1 MKIQGFENNE
11 DKLFDALQGKYMH
24 IWSNGSLY
32 TYIIYIHQYVHKSL
46 IHMQGLYILLLY
58 TTAYC
63 GHVLI
68 PTHVNMYTS
77 VHTYIICT
85 YIRTPT
91 HMYSTPMYTCTYV
104 PFGDM
109 LVGHALTA
117 NSINTNRHVPCT
129 RYKTVSC
136 NWEAKGKSSTAG
148 QSLSHRRL
156 LFTL

>member
-46 IHMQGLYILLLY
+46 IRMQGLYILLLY

-63 GHVLI
+63 GHDTY
-68 PTHVNMYTS
+68 THTRKHVY
-77 VHTYIICT
+77 ICT
-85 YIRTPT
+85 YVHNMYIHTYT
-91 HMYSTPMYTCTYV
+91 HSHVQHTHVHMYV